1 MPNGA
6 NTLTVTIRKRPWWF
20 WALAGLWMLFEV
32 LFLQTALASARES
45 EYRAAAISWIAV
57 AVLAAAG
64 VLVWFLQ
71 GRLRAAVARST
82 GETPKSL

>member
-1 MPNGA
+1 MPDAA

-20 WALAGLWMLFEV
+20 WALAGLWILLEV

-45 EYRAAAISWIAV
+45 EYRAAAIGWIAV

-64 VLVWFLQ
+64 VLVWFFQ
-71 GRLRAAVARST
+71 GRARTALTSSAA
-82 GETPKSL
+82 ETSNSL